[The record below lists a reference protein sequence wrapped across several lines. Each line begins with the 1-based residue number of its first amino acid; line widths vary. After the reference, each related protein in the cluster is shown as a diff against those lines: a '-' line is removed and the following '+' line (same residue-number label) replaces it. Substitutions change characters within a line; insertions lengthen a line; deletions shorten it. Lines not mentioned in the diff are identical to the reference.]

1 MGVIQSE
8 RFTLGCLIEWITLL
22 DYRKK
27 IDFILL
33 FLPWR
38 KRTVINKSK

>member
-22 DYRKK
+22 DYRKNRFY
-27 IDFILL
+27 FIIFTLEQED
-33 FLPWR
+33 
-38 KRTVINKSK
+38 SYQ